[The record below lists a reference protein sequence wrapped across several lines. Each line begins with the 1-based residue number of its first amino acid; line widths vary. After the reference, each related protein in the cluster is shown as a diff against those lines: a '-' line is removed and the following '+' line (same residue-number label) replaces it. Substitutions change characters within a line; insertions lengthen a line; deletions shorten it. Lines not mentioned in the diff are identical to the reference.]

1 MVEIRE
7 VERYADILDQ
17 ASQATALTEAKAVA
31 DASWEARPQQDGS
44 ITECVICDTELGE
57 RAQAPLFKVRCIRC
71 QELYEKKRGGYAMG

>member
-7 VERYADILDQ
+7 VEQYADILDQ
-17 ASQATALTEAKAVA
+17 ASQTTTALTEAKVA